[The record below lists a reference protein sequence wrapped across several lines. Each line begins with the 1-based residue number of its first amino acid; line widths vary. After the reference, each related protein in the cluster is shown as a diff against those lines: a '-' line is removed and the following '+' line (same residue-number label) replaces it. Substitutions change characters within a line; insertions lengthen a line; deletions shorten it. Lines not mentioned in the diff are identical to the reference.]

1 MENPPI
7 TSLNELDVTKTD
19 VTIKV
24 RILKLWKLLSFK
36 VKNAIHAVELILMDE
51 EGTKIQASVGG
62 NYLVKYG
69 RFLVEKSCVMVTKFD
84 VGDNVSPYRPTNH
97 KHKLFFN
104 FSTDIRSIDDF
115 GGSIDGFSFTSF
127 DVLRNRRIPQDS
139 PVDIIGY
146 VDGWFPMVDHTSSN
160 GRVNKKMSLQLRD
173 LEFLNVYLTL
183 WGEYAV
189 QMSKFLEQKP
199 GDVFV
204 ILQFGRYSF
213 HEGKAYVSSSFQ
225 NSNLYLNEGI
235 DELIDFQ
242 KRLLERRPDVGS
254 SSRPFGSSQTG
265 RTVHEDFLVGTA
277 FKTIDELNKIQET
290 MNVIVLGTVISFP
303 PGVEWY
309 YNSCKDCMKKVSVLY
324 FVNDGEDGLDLSDEK
339 QTVRC
344 INDVCNEKGVS
355 VVPRLKLQLKL
366 QDSTGIASL
375 TCLDHVARKLLGKT
389 AEELV
394 DKFLDGETDKLL
406 PDEISNLVGK
416 KMAFKVEIS
425 HFNVNNHYKSFTVK
439 RFSGDPEIIS
449 QLESKIG
456 IDHVALSNSM
466 NLSSG
471 DFASVDTVDLKDD
484 SPMSMI
490 GSSAG
495 SISLVT
501 KNAEKISQHSEL
513 KRNLGESLDHE
524 ESATKV
530 ALGCNEELNT
540 YNKDKRKTRKYSAN
554 QKDSIPFNN
563 AFETPVSL
571 IDSSAGG
578 MALRNKRTGK
588 MKAQP
593 ELKRVLAED
602 FDRDESGSKDPLSL
616 NEGSKSLLIP
626 KKEK

>member
-1 MENPPI
+1 
-7 TSLNELDVTKTD
+7 
-19 VTIKV
+19 
-24 RILKLWKLLSFK
+24 
-36 VKNAIHAVELILMDE
+36 
-51 EGTKIQASVGG
+51 
-62 NYLVKYG
+62 
-69 RFLVEKSCVMVTKFD
+69 
-84 VGDNVSPYRPTNH
+84 
-97 KHKLFFN
+97 
-104 FSTDIRSIDDF
+104 
-115 GGSIDGFSFTSF
+115 
-127 DVLRNRRIPQDS
+127 
-139 PVDIIGY
+139 
-146 VDGWFPMVDHTSSN
+146 
-160 GRVNKKMSLQLRD
+160 
-173 LEFLNVYLTL
+173 
-183 WGEYAV
+183 
-189 QMSKFLEQKP
+189 
-199 GDVFV
+199 
-204 ILQFGRYSF
+204 
-213 HEGKAYVSSSFQ
+213 
-225 NSNLYLNEGI
+225 
-235 DELIDFQ
+235 
-242 KRLLERRPDVGS
+242 
-254 SSRPFGSSQTG
+254 
-265 RTVHEDFLVGTA
+265 
-277 FKTIDELNKIQET
+277 
-290 MNVIVLGTVISFP
+290 MNVIVVGTVISFP

-501 KNAEKISQHSEL
+501 KNAEKISQLSEL
-513 KRNLGESLDHE
+513 KRNLGESYDHE

-578 MALRNKRTGK
+578 MALRNKRTVK
-588 MKAQP
+588 MKEQP